1 MNKYIHFT
9 LEVGI
14 ISDKNDLFKFK
25 IPLFGTSNV
34 GKTSLILRFVN
45 ESFVND
51 IKKTIGTNFLVKD
64 FEMDRKNIRLLIW
77 DIGGQAQFSNM
88 RTVYFKGS
96 NAAIG
101 VFDITSS
108 DSILKIPK
116 WIATIEKLGLKI
128 PMLLLGN
135 KYDLAPNMQIVK
147 EKEIKELISQVSKQ
161 MGVPVEFMY
170 TSALNGLNVEEAF
183 SIIAKMC
190 IENSPK

>member
-1 MNKYIHFT
+1 M
-9 LEVGI
+9 EVGI
-14 ISDKNDLFKFK
+14 ISDQNNLFKFK
-25 IPLFGTSNV
+25 ITLFGTSNV

-88 RTVYFKGS
+88 RNVYFKGS

-116 WIATIEKLGLKI
+116 WIVTIEKLGLKI

-147 EKEIKELISQVSKQ
+147 EKEIQELIEQVSKQ
-161 MGVPVEFMY
+161 MDAPVEFMY

-183 SIIAKMC
+183 SKIVKMC